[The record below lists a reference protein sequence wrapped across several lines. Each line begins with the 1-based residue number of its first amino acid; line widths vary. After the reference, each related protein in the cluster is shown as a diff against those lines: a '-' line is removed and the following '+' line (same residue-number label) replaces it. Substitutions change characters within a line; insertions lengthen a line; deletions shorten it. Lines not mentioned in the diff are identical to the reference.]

1 MELQDKV
8 ESPKSIDINRKILEI
23 ICIHKSLLCGTLS
36 ILDKPCEKCGSKE
49 VYCVHADLGGVD
61 YYDNFWHVCL
71 KCNSILEHVEYYES
85 SYCAGPTPKCPFC
98 KQKTKNGT

>member
-1 MELQDKV
+1 MQLEDKTKIPT
-8 ESPKSIDINRKILEI
+8 EEARRKILDI
-23 ICIHKSLLCGTLS
+23 ISLLHGTPKL
-36 ILDKPCEKCGSKE
+36 LDELCKKCDSKE

-71 KCNSILEHVEYYES
+71 KCNSVLEHVEYYES
-85 SYCAGPTPKCPFC
+85 FYCAGHTPKCPFC